1 MKVNAKGYISEFPTG
16 FVKGYPSFVNFLI
29 SRSMYKTPEQRQ
41 RELLTM
47 TGEFSAS
54 MEIAFERS
62 LKRLKDNKICFVVK

>member
-54 MEIAFERS
+54 MEIAFEKN
-62 LKRLKDNKICFVVK
+62 LKKLRENRVLYV